1 MLNKVHIFFNICYM
15 FILKIFKMKSFKI
28 HFFQV
33 KARDNFK
40 IRIISNGILNIKGHC
55 FFNSYCSINVMK
67 YVEIGDHCIFGENV
81 KIYDHN
87 HVFNIANKLISQ
99 SGYSCK
105 EIIIGDNCWIGSNV
119 TILAGAK
126 IGNNCVI
133 GANVVISKSI
143 PNNTIIKNNNAYTV
157 ENIKY
162 TKGFNDNGRN

>member
-1 MLNKVHIFFNICYM
+1 
-15 FILKIFKMKSFKI
+15 
-28 HFFQV
+28 
-33 KARDNFK
+33 
-40 IRIISNGILNIKGHC
+40 
-55 FFNSYCSINVMK
+55 MK